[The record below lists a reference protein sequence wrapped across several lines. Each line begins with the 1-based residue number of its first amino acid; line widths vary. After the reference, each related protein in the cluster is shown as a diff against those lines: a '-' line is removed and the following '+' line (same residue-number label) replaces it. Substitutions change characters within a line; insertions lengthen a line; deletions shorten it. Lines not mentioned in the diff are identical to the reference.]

1 MGSSTATIS
10 CEKKQEAQ
18 DWLVEVV
25 SAGQCYS
32 GGQVPSTQERSR
44 SRGQFQGTLRP
55 SGANGKKQALCQLTP
70 APSVGALP
78 VLVGGKESVVLFD
91 VVVVKH
97 GIHHIALVASPA
109 TLHHTRSAWHGERHV
124 VPMLCSCTSACQT
137 DLQPPQAQ
145 GLYPQLN
152 PLEALSVLEKQ
163 RAGITSL
170 GLM

>member
-1 MGSSTATIS
+1 
-10 CEKKQEAQ
+10 
-18 DWLVEVV
+18 
-25 SAGQCYS
+25 
-32 GGQVPSTQERSR
+32 
-44 SRGQFQGTLRP
+44 
-55 SGANGKKQALCQLTP
+55 
-70 APSVGALP
+70 

-91 VVVVKH
+91 VVVVVVVKH